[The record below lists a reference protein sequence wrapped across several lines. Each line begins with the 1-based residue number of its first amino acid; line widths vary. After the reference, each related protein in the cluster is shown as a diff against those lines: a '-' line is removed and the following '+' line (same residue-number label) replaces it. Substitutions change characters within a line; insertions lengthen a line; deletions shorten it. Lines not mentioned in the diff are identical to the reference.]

1 MSKVNL
7 NKTVFEKRQYPKVID
22 TTFTQLSPKFT
33 PPSDI
38 PQPQKLDEF
47 FKSYNDL
54 FYDIPETGETNSHE
68 YLIKQ
73 SSAYIDFQQTNED
86 VQALL
91 DEIASLRIENLEL
104 QKQLLP
110 NNGN

>member
-1 MSKVNL
+1 MSEINL
-7 NKTVFEKRQYPKVID
+7 NKTVFEKRQYPKIID
-22 TTFTQLSPKFT
+22 TSFNQLSLKFT
-33 PPSDI
+33 PPAEL
-38 PQPQKLDEF
+38 PTPPKLDEF

-68 YLIKQ
+68 FLIKQ
-73 SSAYIDFQQTNED
+73 SSAYIDFQQVNED

-104 QKQLLP
+104 QKQLL
-110 NNGN
+110 NK